1 VSDED
6 FLKESRAKR
15 PSSYPQHPDCYK
27 IATPAAPTRIRTA
40 SGDNSAVIRLLPPL
54 AVPLLLKPRV
64 RAVIERAVSRGQLPT
79 EIKPSTLISA
89 LVGPLYYRR
98 WYSREP
104 NDDQFVRTIVGNV
117 LGSRPATRA
126 ASA

>member
-40 SGDNSAVIRLLPPL
+40 SGDNSAVIRPLPPL
-54 AVPLLLKPRV
+54 AVPLLLKPR
-64 RAVIERAVSRGQLPT
+64 
-79 EIKPSTLISA
+79 
-89 LVGPLYYRR
+89 
-98 WYSREP
+98 REV
-104 NDDQFVRTIVGNV
+104 QFGRLV
-117 LGSRPATRA
+117 LGLKCGNSLR
-126 ASA
+126 

>member
-1 VSDED
+1 MGIQDVPGVACTLRSRSVFHERSPMKHGVGPGLFRADRVSWDGAYSRVCEPDTLNDPGVSDED

-54 AVPLLLKPRV
+54 AVRMRV
-64 RAVIERAVSRGQLPT
+64 G
-79 EIKPSTLISA
+79 
-89 LVGPLYYRR
+89 
-98 WYSREP
+98 
-104 NDDQFVRTIVGNV
+104 
-117 LGSRPATRA
+117 A
-126 ASA
+126 AGVAIL